1 MVPQT
6 AVVVWQ
12 LRGFVE
18 DVHCFLFRKGSGYDV
33 AVERAGERL
42 LQEHFARLSDL
53 MLRAGEIKSS
63 LEGVGFKA
71 MPPDER
77 EDSAQPL
84 EPLLRA
90 FVQAGTAPLYRAAS

>member
-1 MVPQT
+1 VQ
-6 AVVVWQ
+6 
-12 LRGFVE
+12 
-18 DVHCFLFRKGSGYDV
+18 CFLFRRGAGFDV

-53 MLRAGEIKSS
+53 MLRAGEIKAN
-63 LEGVGFKA
+63 LEGVGFQPVPA
-71 MPPDER
+71 
-77 EDSAQPL
+77 EDGEAQPL